1 MNIESDTERN
11 IATLHLNDL
20 NEWDRFL
27 QARWKMPL
35 EWWKRYQR
43 SERAQCQC
51 HCRMDTGWTCLQS
64 LVGDAASARKVSET
78 DTSGYKR
85 DSLSQPNDTDP
96 YRPMIEDIET
106 RQKGRYRMI
115 LDDIG

>member
-1 MNIESDTERN
+1 
-11 IATLHLNDL
+11 
-20 NEWDRFL
+20 
-27 QARWKMPL
+27 
-35 EWWKRYQR
+35 
-43 SERAQCQC
+43 
-51 HCRMDTGWTCLQS
+51 
-64 LVGDAASARKVSET
+64 VGDAASARKVSET

-106 RQKGRYRMI
+106 RKKGRYRMI